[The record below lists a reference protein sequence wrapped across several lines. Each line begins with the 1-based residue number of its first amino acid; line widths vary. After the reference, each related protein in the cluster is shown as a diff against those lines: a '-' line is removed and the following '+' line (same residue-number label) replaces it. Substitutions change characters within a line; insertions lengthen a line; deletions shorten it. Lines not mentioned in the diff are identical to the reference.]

1 MRGGLGGPLTFPMLV
16 AIMLLMPYSVYI
28 LRCADNDRYY
38 GYTSDLARRI
48 QEHQQGNVPST
59 SPRLPIKLVYYEVY
73 EAASE
78 ARKREHGLKNGRTRA
93 KTIDWLIRTFPRAK
107 LLPFA

>member
-1 MRGGLGGPLTFPMLV
+1 MGGPLTFPVLME
-16 AIMLLMPYSVYI
+16 IMLHMPYYVYI
-28 LRCADNDRYY
+28 LRCADHDRYY

-48 QEHQQGNVPST
+48 QEHRQGNVSST
-59 SPRLPIKLVYYEVY
+59 RPRLPIELVYFEVY

-93 KTIDWLIRTFPRAK
+93 KTIDWLIRTFPREK